1 MYDSAWESHL
11 SIHLADMALNALIFG
26 YLFQKG
32 KNRAYGSDWAT
43 TDWETSGVNISNH
56 TNP

>member
-32 KNRAYGSDWAT
+32 RNRAYGSD
-43 TDWETSGVNISNH
+43 
-56 TNP
+56 